1 MDALLKGDSMQRAA
15 IAARTPDLASIG
27 DFEPDGAM
35 LPSRSVTSP
44 PQSKR
49 LADYQAR
56 KESGLCVY
64 PKCPEA
70 CADDSVLCP
79 GHRDALRKRRSRSA
93 ARVTGQLRDA
103 GKCAL
108 CRRRSTTYY
117 CPGCSVKR
125 GRIPSTALDNAL
137 DNERRPHYRVDPAA
151 RGRRAVQRYVGRA
164 RRGAPSAAILD
175 AQDLEYAV
183 EELKKAKAAIAY
195 ARSAVVL
202 AMPRIQRD
210 GVMAEAMGRLHV
222 ARRWV
227 DEILARHKSL

>member
-1 MDALLKGDSMQRAA
+1 MQRAA
-15 IAARTPDLASIG
+15 IAARALELAPIG

-35 LPSRSVTSP
+35 LPTSSVTSP

-64 PKCPEA
+64 PKCPDA
-70 CADDSVLCP
+70 CADDSVWCP
-79 GHRDALRKRRSRSA
+79 AHRDMTRKHRRRSAKRVRS
-93 ARVTGQLRDA
+93 QLRDA
-103 GKCAL
+103 GKCAR
-108 CRRRSTTYY
+108 CRRRSATYY
-117 CPGCSVKR
+117 CPGCSVR
-125 GRIPSTALDNAL
+125 IGRVPSTGVANTV

-151 RGRRAVQRYVGRA
+151 RGRREVQRYVGRA

-175 AQDLEYAV
+175 EQDLEYAV

-195 ARSAVVL
+195 ARSSVVQ
-202 AMPRIQRD
+202 AMPKIQRD
-210 GVMAEAMGRLHV
+210 GVMAAAMGRLHA